1 MKEILAMA
9 LTLFAAS
16 QLYAQSRD
24 YSSLHN
30 MLIKFYQYQRA
41 GLKTGSANNANS
53 GFTNASHN
61 GDNYNGNLLD
71 GGWYDAGDY
80 IKFGMNLGYSVY
92 CLLKGYDVFPGAYA
106 ASSGSVPDLL
116 MQVKFAT
123 DYLCKAVI
131 DNNTVVLDVGIAEQE
146 HGTWGVVNGSGRSGS
161 QIRLCNG
168 GDIPATYAACLALMS
183 VLYRKYDAAYAD
195 QCLAKAKTA
204 FTFAKNKFNANQN
217 YCTPQ
222 TKSGA
227 ALYDYPTVDGKKN
240 QQTSDRMVA
249 AGVEL
254 YRATLG
260 TANADPLY
268 KSWAQRGIS
277 EFFSCM
283 GFSFI
288 GPLASFEVWRQ
299 GLGSASSLLSNMR
312 FIGDKIKTE
321 GAFNG
326 IFQNTDWGTA
336 RDAGTVAFEYG
347 LAYIISSSDDERT
360 KYLQTATA
368 HVDWLAGYSGG
379 RSYIC
384 GVGSG
389 PTKIHYRT
397 TNYGAVPGAVVS
409 GPDDQGNWS
418 NDGSPQYCEV
428 ARDYNAG
435 IVGAVAFLKAV
446 KDQNALKVTKAFTA
460 DPTTQVDLTTKPV
473 SFSAT
478 LSKSVA
484 WTISVDG
491 AFGTKA
497 IKGTGTSVSGTW
509 DGSADEG
516 FFLAGEIVKARLTVD
531 GDISALDLQKVT
543 PKSIEIIKAK
553 KAPSKTGDKLIDDF
567 EDSDSLNKIGGRWTS
582 YGTGTGLLGTS
593 FGFSTQEGSM
603 ALQLNG
609 NVKTFEPTT
618 YSGFKTT
625 FTADGSPCSIGPAKS
640 VYFDLKASL
649 ATNVRVELEQAD
661 ITDNTYYG
669 IVFPVS
675 AYTNS
680 YRLNVAGFTQAD
692 WATTSTPLDLNKIT
706 ALRFT
711 VYDSTGMVKLYLD
724 NLAVEDLAM
733 TATASPSPHAISAAH
748 RPMYANGMLTYT
760 MPSAV
765 TGDVVLS
772 VFDAAGRTAMKQ
784 TFDGRRGEASI
795 LLRHLPA
802 GMYTAV
808 YSTGRLVLGEPLRF
822 VITD

>member
-1 MKEILAMA
+1 MKKILAMA
-9 LTLFAAS
+9 LTLLIVSTLFA
-16 QLYAQSRD
+16 QRD

-53 GFTNASHN
+53 GFTAASHN
-61 GDNYNGNLLD
+61 GDNYNGNPLD

-80 IKFGMNLGYSVY
+80 IKFGMNLAYSVY

-106 ASSGSVPDLL
+106 TGSGSVPDLL
-116 MQVKFAT
+116 MQAKFAT

-131 DNNTVVLDVGIAEQE
+131 DNSTVVLDVGLAEQE
-146 HGTWGVVNGSGRSGS
+146 HNTWGVANGSGRSGG
-161 QIRLCNG
+161 QIRLCSG

-222 TKSGA
+222 TKAGA
-227 ALYDYPTVDGKKN
+227 ALYDYPTVDNKKN
-240 QQTSDRMVA
+240 QQINDRMCA

-260 TANADPLY
+260 TAGTDPLY
-268 KSWAQRGIS
+268 KSWAQKGS
-277 EFFSCM
+277 TEFYNCM

-299 GLGSASSLLSNMR
+299 GLGSASSLLANMR

-321 GAFNG
+321 GAFKG
-326 IFQNTDWGTA
+326 LFQNTDWGTA
-336 RDAGTVAFEYG
+336 RDAGTVAFEYA
-347 LAYIISSSDDERT
+347 LAYVISSNDEERT
-360 KYLQTATA
+360 KYLELATN
-368 HVDWLAGYSGG
+368 HVDWVAGYSGS

-389 PTKIHYRT
+389 PTRIHYRT
-397 TNYGAVPGAVVS
+397 TNYGAVPGAVVA
-409 GPDDQGNWS
+409 GPDDQGGWS

-428 ARDYNAG
+428 AIDYNAG

-460 DPTTQVDLTTKPV
+460 DPTTQVDLTSKSV
-473 SFSAT
+473 SFSVT

-484 WTISVDG
+484 WTISIDG
-491 AFGTKA
+491 SFGTKA
-497 IKGTGTSVSGTW
+497 IKGTGTSVSETW

-516 FFLAGEIVKARLTVD
+516 FFLAGEIVKARLSVE

-553 KAPSKTGDKLIDDF
+553 KAPSKTGDTLVDDF
-567 EDSDSLNKIGGRWTS
+567 DDSDSINKIGGRWTS

-593 FGFSTQEGSM
+593 FSFSTQDGSM

-625 FTADGSPCSIGPAKS
+625 FKADGTPCSMGPAKS
-640 VYFDLKASL
+640 IYFDLKANQT
-649 ATNVRVELEQAD
+649 ANVRVELEQSD
-661 ITDNTYYG
+661 ITDGTYYG
-669 IVFPVS
+669 MTVPVS

-680 YRLNVAGFTQAD
+680 YRLNIAGFTQAD
-692 WATTSTPLDLNKIT
+692 WATTSTDLDLNKIT

-711 VYDSTGMVKLYLD
+711 VYDSTGMLRLYLD
-724 NLAVEDLAM
+724 NLAVEDFAV
-733 TATASPSPHAISAAH
+733 TATASLFSHTIRMANKPV
-748 RPMYANGMLTYT
+748 YANGMLSYSL
-760 MPSAV
+760 PSAI

-772 VFDAAGRTAMKQ
+772 VFDLTGRTVLKQ
-784 TFDGRRGEASI
+784 SFSRQCGEASVE
-795 LLRHLPA
+795 LRTLPA

-808 YSTGRLVLGEPLRF
+808 FSTGRSARGERLRF
-822 VITD
+822 FIAK